1 MAYTYE
7 QLRQLPEFAALQ
19 ANEGQSYATHGF
31 GAYDPTALQGALSA
45 YSLLDSSTFGNDMW
59 SNALKSRSFDFGD
72 KRAVSATT
80 LSDFQKRYGEYGDL
94 FNRQWATSQDIVPD
108 RGHYIGGGYGWQGD
122 YAFASNKP
130 GNSMEGLAPA
140 LRAGDLIPTASLFP
154 EIDDYLSYSSP
165 GEYPWEL
172 RPDSALAEGNITAG
186 VAERYDPN
194 KQYDPEYLNKVK
206 GYVLPT
212 NVEFDPTYYTPGA
225 LASLD
230 VNILAGSAT
239 NPAYHDYINSTRAPG
254 FYTGYDD
261 KRFDVTD
268 WARDFDKWYGEFGNT
283 LGENDAFDYIAKER
297 PGAALSLGV
306 DPRTFAAVYGPA
318 FGISTQ
324 PTAYDADI
332 YTNTLKPNTDRVLNQ
347 LRASNSEQAGR
358 IAAHN
363 QHAASDDGF
372 GGILQLAMLAAAIYS
387 GGASLGAWGA
397 GAEGALGSGFIDA
410 IGSGIGAG
418 AEISGA
424 LGATGGGLGADIIT
438 GGLAETGLT
447 AADIAAMGS
456 AGTSAGTGITGV
468 GAIDS
473 ALNSIGN
480 YLTNP
485 ATLERAALNAGQ
497 QLLTTGDVDPEKIL
511 LNTGMGAVGA
521 AAGNLT
527 SGLTDI
533 PLLDKAIA
541 TAGTG
546 VVFGQDPT
554 QALLNAGIGAA
565 GSLAG
570 STVGGMDIGGAGS
583 LTDKYLPGLASVLT
597 GTALRGGDLE
607 SAVTN
612 YIVSTGVQAGSAE
625 LKNIVKDILP
635 AVEAQLTSSAAVDPS
650 VMGFEDGYATDG
662 AVSEAAD
669 AGAGTEPTTEEP
681 TTEAPTTEE
690 PTTDGET
697 QLTPEEVDAE
707 LQRVLEENPNVYTPP
722 TQAEIDAWVAG
733 DATWVDKAVNQVVN
747 YASSQ
752 LKKALSPAAVKSFL
766 TAQFAPTPRT
776 TATPQ
781 GAVSDATDSTFSGSA
796 PRKKEEGD
804 EMSDAQIAELAAKM
818 GVTPSEVKIILAQ
831 SRKKA

>member
-1 MAYTYE
+1 M
-7 QLRQLPEFAALQ
+7 L
-19 ANEGQSYATHGF
+19 
-31 GAYDPTALQGALSA
+31 DPTTLPGTDIFSTTIGGLGYDMGGRRAVKTSDLDYYKNLAAKASEAGLGNYGIGALSGPLGELQ
-45 YSLLDSSTFGNDMW
+45 SFSSKSWMPGATFAGADGKAQHYIPSELVTKMW
-59 SNALKSRSFDFGD
+59 GD
-72 KRAVSATT
+72 KETGNMHW
-80 LSDFQKRYGEYGDL
+80 LYDFLGNEDILKQGKLTQLGDQYASQLANTSWYGTDYDL
-94 FNRQWATSQDIVPD
+94 KNA
-108 RGHYIGGGYGWQGD
+108 
-122 YAFASNKP
+122 
-130 GNSMEGLAPA
+130 GL
-140 LRAGDLIPTASLFP
+140 
-154 EIDDYLSYSSP
+154 
-165 GEYPWEL
+165 
-172 RPDSALAEGNITAG
+172 
-186 VAERYDPN
+186 
-194 KQYDPEYLNKVK
+194 
-206 GYVLPT
+206 GYVLD
-212 NVEFDPTYYTPGA
+212 EDTYKQLALTKGPWFADNLDGGSQGASRVVYEPASEYSDEKFPWMHSSGASSVFSGDAIRRMTPEVRSYLLNNLESYGDRTGNAWYPGA
-225 LASLD
+225 KHTDA
-230 VNILAGSAT
+230 NWG
-239 NPAYHDYINSTRAPG
+239 NPAYSP
-254 FYTGYDD
+254 
-261 KRFDVTD
+261 
-268 WARDFDKWYGEFGNT
+268 WAREISDALWYIQDAQDPANFAFHRGGEKGWT
-283 LGENDAFDYIAKER
+283 PDPYVWTPSGIGQLGGEAT
-297 PGAALSLGV
+297 V
-306 DPRTFAAVYGPA
+306 
-318 FGISTQ
+318 
-324 PTAYDADI
+324 
-332 YTNTLKPNTDRVLNQ
+332 
-347 LRASNSEQAGR
+347 QA
-358 IAAHN
+358 
-363 QHAASDDGF
+363 QHAASFNEGSMFDNLFQGAIMAAVTGGAFGALGGSGIFGGLLDGF
-372 GGILQLAMLAAAIYS
+372 GGESLVGDALAS
-387 GGASLGAWGA
+387 S
-397 GAEGALGSGFIDA
+397 
-410 IGSGIGAG
+410 
-418 AEISGA
+418 
-424 LGATGGGLGADIIT
+424 ADIIT
-438 GGLAETGLT
+438 GGLADTGLS
-447 AADIAAMGS
+447 ASQIASMGTVGTE
-456 AGTSAGTGITGV
+456 AGLTGI

-473 ALNSIGN
+473 ALSAAGD